1 MNRARISPN
10 LTLPAWAA
18 FRRHCHRFLA
28 IGYKEALHRVQ
39 SEPDEE
45 TDITGYIC
53 EALEEWFRAHP
64 DESLS
69 FFIKDDPPLRGSGR
83 TGKRRPRTDIIITYA
98 AGERPEFFFEAKR
111 LNCTKAAS
119 QYTGENGMGCFV
131 GERYARQCYE
141 ASMIG
146 YVQSESL
153 EHWQNAL
160 QIRVDKLRS
169 DLNVEE
175 ISTAT
180 SFKDSFP
187 LEWSSTH
194 RREATDPVR
203 LFHILLDCRKDLVPV
218 P

>member
-1 MNRARISPN
+1 MNRARISPK

-18 FRRHCHRFLA
+18 FRRHCHHFLA
-28 IGYKEALHRVQ
+28 IGYEEALHRIQ

-64 DESLS
+64 DESLP
-69 FFIKDDPPLRGSGR
+69 FFIKDDPPLRESGR
-83 TGKRRPRTDIIITYA
+83 TGKRRPRTDIIISYA
-98 AGERPEFFFEAKR
+98 AGKRPEFFFEAKR

-119 QYTGENGMGCFV
+119 QYTGENGMGCFI
-131 GERYARQCYE
+131 GERYARQCHE

-146 YVQSESL
+146 YVQSDSL
-153 EHWQNAL
+153 EHWKNAL
-160 QIRVDKLRS
+160 QIRVDNLRS
-169 DLNVEE
+169 DLKVEA
-175 ISTAT
+175 ISTAS

-194 RREATDPVR
+194 RRWATAQIR
-203 LFHILLDCRKDLVPV
+203 LFHILLDCRKG
-218 P
+218 